1 MGYFIEGGNNRI
13 ILATDGDLNVGLT
26 SEEELEDLISEKRE
40 SGVFLSVLGFG
51 KGNIKD
57 NKMET
62 LADKGNGNYAYID
75 SLREANKVLV
85 EEMSATLLT
94 ICKDVKFQVEFNP
107 AVVEGYRLIGYENR
121 RLAAKDFEDDTKDAG
136 EIGAGHCVTA
146 LYEIE
151 TKENIKGSGINRDGL
166 KYAEFYGDEDE
177 ESEAEGEE
185 GNSYQE
191 YEWMTVSIRY
201 KEPDG
206 TESKLLEYPVDYAS
220 YTEEPDEDFLFAAAA
235 AEFGLAAMDSEY
247 KGNASLAHVSEVLEE
262 LDLDD
267 EYKEEFAELVDMLEK
282 NTK

>member
-1 MGYFIEGGNNRI
+1 MQ
-13 ILATDGDLNVGLT
+13 
-26 SEEELEDLISEKRE
+26 
-40 SGVFLSVLGFG
+40 
-51 KGNIKD
+51 
-57 NKMET
+57 
-62 LADKGNGNYAYID
+62 
-75 SLREANKVLV
+75 
-85 EEMSATLLT
+85 
-94 ICKDVKFQVEFNP
+94 DVKFQVEFNP

-220 YTEEPDEDFLFAAAA
+220 YTEEPDEDFLLQQRQQNLDWRQWTVNIR
-235 AEFGLAAMDSEY
+235 ETLRWHMLA
-247 KGNASLAHVSEVLEE
+247 KCW
-262 LDLDD
+262 
-267 EYKEEFAELVDMLEK
+267 K
-282 NTK
+282 NWIWMMNIRKNLPSW